1 MSSLGPDEVK
11 VQVRW
16 MLRRDMH
23 DVLAIEREC
32 FEYAWS
38 EEEFLNC
45 LRMRNCIGVVAEL
58 DRKIVGF
65 MIYELPKNKIHLLN
79 IATLRDYRRL
89 GVATQMI
96 AKLIGKL
103 TNPRRSRITLQVRE
117 TNLQAQL
124 FFRSSGFRAT
134 EILKDFYEE
143 TCEDAYFMQYR
154 RVDSLTLENF
164 STDTTQLSA
173 VSR

>member
-1 MSSLGPDEVK
+1 MSSVDPDEVK

-79 IATLRDYRRL
+79 IATLREYRRL

-103 TNPRRSRITLQVRE
+103 AHPRRNRITLQVRE

-154 RVDSLTLENF
+154 RADSIPLENF
-164 STDTTQLSA
+164 CADTAQLSA
-173 VSR
+173 VYR